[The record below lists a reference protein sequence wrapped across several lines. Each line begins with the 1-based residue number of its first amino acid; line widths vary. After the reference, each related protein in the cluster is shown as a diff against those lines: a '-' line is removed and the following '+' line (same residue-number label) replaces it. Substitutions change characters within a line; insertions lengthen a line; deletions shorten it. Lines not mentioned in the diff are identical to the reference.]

1 MTRGNIIAI
10 INDRKIVSTE
20 QFNGDMY
27 IKEWH
32 GEKIIQR
39 MYEWFDNIKEFEEF
53 CAAFNEEN
61 FGYEDLK
68 MNQRDI
74 VKEKKV
80 KSTEIMDEI
89 VTEDLLNF
97 NRLFA
102 NNIYYQKR
110 SSDYLYIINLR
121 DYQYPIIDKSW
132 ELHRLGNNDRIVIA
146 FWEVK
151 AKKL

>member
-1 MTRGNIIAI
+1 
-10 INDRKIVSTE
+10 
-20 QFNGDMY
+20 
-27 IKEWH
+27 
-32 GEKIIQR
+32 
-39 MYEWFDNIKEFEEF
+39 
-53 CAAFNEEN
+53 
-61 FGYEDLK
+61 

-121 DYQYPIIDKSW
+121 DYQYPIIDKS
-132 ELHRLGNNDRIVIA
+132 
-146 FWEVK
+146 
-151 AKKL
+151 